1 MRLREGALL
10 LGLSLF
16 GCQQQ
21 QGQMIQFLILLML
34 PLSDSTSLLAVWRRQ
49 LHRGEYTETQ
59 RMWKLQGTVLQN
71 KDVFL
76 VILASE
82 NLYKTKNFYF
92 MQFSEAQFPFPVCLN
107 STPYCW
113 LLNAT
118 KERCYVHNIFKT
130 FLQQIS
136 NDYI

>member
-1 MRLREGALL
+1 
-10 LGLSLF
+10 
-16 GCQQQ
+16 
-21 QGQMIQFLILLML
+21 ML

-118 KERCYVHNIFKT
+118 KRDATSTIFLKHFYNKSVMTTYERNCENHN
-130 FLQQIS
+130 S
-136 NDYI
+136 

>member
-1 MRLREGALL
+1 
-10 LGLSLF
+10 
-16 GCQQQ
+16 
-21 QGQMIQFLILLML
+21 ML

-71 KDVFL
+71 KVVFL

-107 STPYCW
+107 STPYC
-113 LLNAT
+113 
-118 KERCYVHNIFKT
+118 
-130 FLQQIS
+130 
-136 NDYI
+136 